1 VLRILRRVWLPLL
14 IAVVAT
20 VGGFAVARVRDM
32 FGHETFGY
40 VAEGNR
46 QETKPFNPKRLT
58 YEVYGTS
65 GTVADLNYYDENA
78 QPTQI
83 NGVRLPWSFTI
94 VTTLTSLSGNIVA
107 QGDGSQIG
115 CRIIVNGEVRSERVS
130 NEHDAYTYCIAK
142 SA

>member
-1 VLRILRRVWLPLL
+1 MLRILRKVWLPLL
-14 IAVVAT
+14 IAVVVT

-32 FGHETFGY
+32 FGRETFGHA
-40 VAEGNR
+40 AEGNG

-78 QPTQI
+78 QPIQV
-83 NGVRLPWSFTI
+83 NGVALPWSFTI

-115 CRIIVNGEVRSERVS
+115 CRIVVNGEVRAERVS